1 VQHVLARVDAVNR
14 AVRPDGGRHL
24 ISEEPRARA
33 DVEHVRTGS
42 QVEHLDDRP
51 TLLDNVRGRIG
62 GLDSA

>member
-1 VQHVLARVDAVNR
+1 VNR